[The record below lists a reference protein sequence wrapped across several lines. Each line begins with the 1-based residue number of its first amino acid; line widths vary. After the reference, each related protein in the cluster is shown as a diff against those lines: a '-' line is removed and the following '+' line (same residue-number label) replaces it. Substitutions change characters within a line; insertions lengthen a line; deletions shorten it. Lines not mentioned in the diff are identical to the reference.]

1 MEFAVKLRYFLKF
14 TMAALWVVLLP
25 VTYAYTW
32 ENPTGII
39 RAIKSWFGNGQNHPP
54 LFVISVVMYLSPSML
69 SAILFLL
76 PFLRRKLESSDFK
89 LVRLIMWWSQVN
101 LKFLNCRNYHL
112 IPNYHFTF
120 MCQILYYLDTNLRIQ
135 IVFFLSIQW
144 YLLSCM
150 LERKYY
156 ISWPFKKVKVSF
168 SLFCQS
174 KWCIL

>member
-1 MEFAVKLRYFLKF
+1 MEFAVKLRYLLKF

-39 RAIKSWFGNGQNHPP
+39 RAIKSWFGKGQNHPP

-135 IVFFLSIQW
+135 IVFFCQYNDICSRACLRENII
-144 YLLSCM
+144 YLYPL
-150 LERKYY
+150 RK
-156 ISWPFKKVKVSF
+156 
-168 SLFCQS
+168 
-174 KWCIL
+174 

>member
-101 LKFLNCRNYHL
+101 L
-112 IPNYHFTF
+112 
-120 MCQILYYLDTNLRIQ
+120 IL
-135 IVFFLSIQW
+135 
-144 YLLSCM
+144 
-150 LERKYY
+150 
-156 ISWPFKKVKVSF
+156 
-168 SLFCQS
+168 
-174 KWCIL
+174 

>member
-1 MEFAVKLRYFLKF
+1 MFTATLDIIFNWKARRTMEFAVKLRYFLKF

-120 MCQILYYLDTNLRIQ
+120 
-135 IVFFLSIQW
+135 
-144 YLLSCM
+144 SCM

-156 ISWPFKKVKVSF
+156 IS
-168 SLFCQS
+168 
-174 KWCIL
+174 